1 MDETLKT
8 ILAVWGALLSTILAL
23 KALMS
28 SARDKPRI
36 KVNAELIFLS
46 CNESDSTKGT
56 KVYNEKSGWSEVRI
70 RVKASNSG
78 SKSLQIV
85 SVYIDEEKSSHQIF
99 PENIPVVL
107 EPRTQVET
115 TIQKEWIDKSQINE
129 LGVLD
134 ALGKRHAIEAIGLE
148 DLLKKSNALPSNKK
162 KYRQKKTGEE
172 VEAFQ
177 VADRSSINSRLN

>member
-1 MDETLKT
+1 MDDTLKT
-8 ILAVWGALLSTILAL
+8 ILAVWGASLSTILAL
-23 KALMS
+23 KALIS

-36 KVNAELIFLS
+36 KVTAEIIFLS

-70 RVKASNSG
+70 RIKASNSG

-85 SVYIDEEKSSHQIF
+85 SVYIDDEKSSHQIF

-107 EPRTQVET
+107 EPRTQLET
-115 TIQKEWIDKSQINE
+115 TIQKEWIDNSQINE

-134 ALGKRHAIEAIGLE
+134 ALGKRHAIKPLELE
-148 DLLKKSNALPSNKK
+148 DLIKKSNAMPSNKK
-162 KYRQKKTGEE
+162 KYRHKETDEE

-177 VADRSSINSRLN
+177 VADPSSINSRLN